1 MDNGTFLKQMV
12 QKMQLPEPKSLK
24 FAAQRLKSL
33 LYTLEVVDVDSYEP
47 ISVIVEFC
55 HLIAAYTQ
63 GFKIIIEPFDERL
76 PNVPDPLLN
85 LACLDASLAI
95 KSIFEHFQSVV
106 ITSGTLSPIDLY
118 PKLLNFVPITKTFE
132 MSLSRECICPMIVTR
147 GSDQMPL
154 NARFQ
159 NRSLLPPSLLCLAL
173 LGRPFDDFHPT
184 TCHCALSTSFR
195 WFLNICPK
203 FGIWYACVPV
213 CFSSVCVCVTAGATG
228 ASSSTTVGSLS
239 RCRPSFQTAW
249 SSFSLHIGTWKRSL
263 PHGQTPKF

>member
-1 MDNGTFLKQMV
+1 VLDFLKERLRNTTVVESVDNGTFLKQMV
-12 QKMQLPEPKSLK
+12 QKMQLPEPKSLR

-159 NRSLLPPSLLCLAL
+159 NRSLPPPAPFSAL
-173 LGRPFDDFHPT
+173 LQAPFLVISILPHVIAHSPLRFVVSRKIDRNSEFAM
-184 TCHCALSTSFR
+184 CVFGAFFR
-195 WFLNICPK
+195 F
-203 FGIWYACVPV
+203 
-213 CFSSVCVCVTAGATG
+213 FSCVCVIAGATG
-228 ASSSTTVGSLS
+228 ASSSTTAG
-239 RCRPSFQTAW
+239 
-249 SSFSLHIGTWKRSL
+249 
-263 PHGQTPKF
+263 